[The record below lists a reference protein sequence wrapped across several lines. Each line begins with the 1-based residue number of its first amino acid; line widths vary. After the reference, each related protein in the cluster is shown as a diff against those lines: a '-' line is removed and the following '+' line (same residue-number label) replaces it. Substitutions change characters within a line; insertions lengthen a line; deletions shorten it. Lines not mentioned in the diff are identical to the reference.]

1 MANVR
6 DYRTRIRSVKS
17 TQQITRAMKLVAAA
31 KLRRSQDRI
40 LAARPYAHKMLEVLS
55 SLARRAHPEKHP
67 LLARRPEERVVLV
80 VITADKGL
88 CGSFNT
94 NILARARDTLEG
106 LQGREVEVD
115 LVGRKARDWFR
126 KRSYTTR
133 RAMVDVFRNV
143 TFEHARTL
151 ASDLIRDFESG
162 GVDGVYLVYNE
173 FKSVIQQRVVVERLL
188 PIPRDIF
195 GGGAP
200 VGPQRQRT
208 GEAAIGAE
216 SAASM
221 AEKRSA
227 AQPAGASEAPRE
239 DYIYEPGDRELFE
252 TLLPKHVE
260 IQVYRALLESAAA
273 EQGARMSAMDN
284 ATRNAEEMIGTL
296 TLQMNKIRQAAITK
310 EILEVVSGA
319 EALK

>member
-40 LAARPYAHKMLEVLS
+40 LAARPYARKMLEVLS
-55 SLARRAHPEKHP
+55 SLAARARPESHP
-67 LLARRPEERVVLV
+67 LLARRPERRVIVV

-94 NILARARDTLEG
+94 NILARARAALDG
-106 LQGREVEVD
+106 MKDRQVQVD

-126 KRSYTTR
+126 RRTYATR
-133 RAMVDVFRNV
+133 RVMVDFFRNV
-143 TFEHARTL
+143 TLDHAREIATE
-151 ASDLIRDFESG
+151 LIRGFSAAEIDA
-162 GVDGVYLVYNE
+162 VYLVYNE
-173 FKSVIQQRVVVERLL
+173 FKSVIQQRVVVEPLL
-188 PIPRDIF
+188 PIPLGAF
-195 GGGAP
+195 G
-200 VGPQRQRT
+200 
-208 GEAAIGAE
+208 AAAV
-216 SAASM
+216 
-221 AEKRSA
+221 
-227 AQPAGASEAPRE
+227 E
-239 DYIYEPGDRELFE
+239 DYIYEPDAPRLFE

-273 EQGARMSAMDN
+273 EYGARMTAMEN

-296 TLQMNKIRQAAITK
+296 TLQMNKIRQASITK

-319 EALK
+319 EALR